1 MRKILTIAAR
11 DYLATVRSRY
21 FTFCILLVPVV
32 MCGSVLVSKQIG
44 SQRNLKERKFA
55 VVDRTPGGELF
66 AVLDSAVQKRNAS
79 QLRDPKT
86 NEQIMP
92 AFALEKIE
100 PSADTP
106 DAINRQRLEL
116 SDQVRKDKIA
126 GILEIGPDIEKEFAK
141 LATPSDRTTLR
152 YQSDNVAA
160 EVRFDAFPR
169 WAERVINEAV
179 RQKRYAAAGLSAVQM
194 QEIQR
199 PVTLV
204 SKTLSRENA
213 ATGRIEETSEG
224 SVLARYGSMMTL
236 VMLMY
241 LGIVLCASFTLQ
253 AVLEEKMQRIAE
265 ILLGSVRPFELMMG
279 KLLGLGGASLTIT
292 AIYFGGLYW
301 VARWF
306 GWLDY
311 LPSWDVIPWFLVF
324 FVLGIL
330 LYGSVS
336 MAMGSSSTDMK
347 EANML
352 FTPVLMIAVLPLM
365 LLPLI
370 QDEPNGALAIAFSL
384 FPPTAPTFM
393 MARMAFPTGLPIWQ
407 PILSVVLLL
416 GATLATV
423 WGAGR
428 IFRVGI
434 LMHGKGAKF
443 GDLFK
448 WLVQG

>member
-1 MRKILTIAAR
+1 
-11 DYLATVRSRY
+11 
-21 FTFCILLVPVV
+21 
-32 MCGSVLVSKQIG
+32 
-44 SQRNLKERKFA
+44 
-55 VVDRTPGGELF
+55 
-66 AVLDSAVQKRNAS
+66 
-79 QLRDPKT
+79 
-86 NEQIMP
+86 
-92 AFALEKIE
+92 
-100 PSADTP
+100 
-106 DAINRQRLEL
+106 
-116 SDQVRKDKIA
+116 
-126 GILEIGPDIEKEFAK
+126 
-141 LATPSDRTTLR
+141 
-152 YQSDNVAA
+152 VAA

-169 WAERVINEAV
+169 WAERVINETV
-179 RQKRYAAAGLSAVQM
+179 RQKRCAAAGLSPVQM
-194 QEIQR
+194 LEIER
-199 PVTLV
+199 RVPLV
-204 SKTLSRENA
+204 SKTLSQENPK
-213 ATGRIEETSEG
+213 TGGIEETSEG

-292 AIYFGGLYW
+292 VIYFGGLYW

-311 LPSWDVIPWFLVF
+311 LPSWDVMPWFFVF
-324 FVLGIL
+324 FVLGIM
-330 LYGSVS
+330 LYGSIS
-336 MAMGSSSTDMK
+336 MAMGASSTDMK

-352 FTPVLMIAVLPLM
+352 FTPVLLVAILPLM

-370 QDEPNGALAIAFSL
+370 QDEPNGPLAIAFSL

-393 MARMAFPTGLPIWQ
+393 MARMAFPSGLPIWQ
-407 PILSVVLLL
+407 PIVGVVLLL

>member
-1 MRKILTIAAR
+1 MRKILTIASR

-44 SQRNLKERKFA
+44 SQRILKERKFA

-66 AVLDSAVQKRNAS
+66 AVLEAAVQKRNTS

-86 NEQIMP
+86 NEQLLP
-92 AFALEKIE
+92 VFVLEKVE
-100 PSADTP
+100 PSLDMN
-106 DAINRQRLEL
+106 DAISRQRLDL
-116 SDQVRKDKIA
+116 SDRVRKEQIA
-126 GILEIGPDIEKEFAK
+126 GFLEIGPDVGQDQGKFEA
-141 LATPSDRTTLR
+141 PSDHTMLR

-160 EVRFDAFPR
+160 EARFDAFPR

-179 RQKRYAAAGLSAVQM
+179 RQKRYAAAGLSAAQVQDLL
-194 QEIQR
+194 R
-199 PVTLV
+199 PVPLV
-204 SKTLSRENA
+204 SKTLSREDP

-311 LPSWDVIPWFLVF
+311 LPSWDVMPWFLVF
-324 FVLGIL
+324 FVLGVL

-352 FTPVLMIAVLPLM
+352 FTPVMMFAVLPLM
-365 LLPLI
+365 MLPLI
-370 QDEPNGALAIAFSL
+370 QDEPNGPLAIALSL

-393 MARMAFPTGLPIWQ
+393 MARMALPSGLPIWQ
-407 PILSVVLLL
+407 PLLSVVLLL
-416 GATLATV
+416 AATLATV